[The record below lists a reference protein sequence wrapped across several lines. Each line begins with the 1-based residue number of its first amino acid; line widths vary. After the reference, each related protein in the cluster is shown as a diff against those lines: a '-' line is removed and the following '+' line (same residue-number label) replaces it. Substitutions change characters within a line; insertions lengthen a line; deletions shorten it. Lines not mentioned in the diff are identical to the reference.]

1 MAGAQDARAAD
12 VAYHGGANRGFQIDL
27 GELAD
32 EFSDCSENTDCS
44 TGECRVKVLPTLYR
58 ILRVIAD
65 SEDRGRALS
74 IILEVMEQRMRMVRG
89 MVSLL
94 DRKSDTIF
102 IHESFGLTEAQK
114 ARGLYVPGEGIIGQV
129 VASAKAIVA
138 PRLRDNPVFL
148 NRTGSRGD
156 GEALDCAFLCVPILN
171 GGKVL
176 GTISGER
183 VYANARLLK
192 QDFELMATIASMIA
206 PAVELYLLENIERKN
221 LESEN
226 RRLHAALKERF
237 KPDNI
242 IGSSKPMRDVYE
254 LIGKIAPAKTSVL
267 ILGESGVGKELVAN
281 AIHSNSAVSGGPFIK
296 FNCAALPETIV
307 ESELFGHE
315 KGSFTGATGLRKG
328 RFELADGGTIFLD
341 EVGELP
347 LSIQAKLLRVL
358 QDKTFERIGGTR
370 PVTVDLRIIAATNRD
385 LTQMIA
391 DGRFREDLYYRL
403 NVFPI
408 TIPPL
413 RQRGSDVIALADH
426 FVARFT
432 RDTGKPVT
440 RISTP
445 ALNMLGGRLRIAM
458 ATRDAKAVNEPF
470 GQAQW
475 FSIYDLTAGEI
486 ELVGVVE
493 FTPVPRKC
501 AAANDNPDDCER
513 RIEARMDALSGCHVI
528 FARQLGDAAAAS
540 AMKRQMH
547 PVEVGGDPSIAA
559 LLGRCQAMLATNP
572 PRWLR
577 RLTGTA
583 TDSAAAAGDPPAPL
597 QGERNFPDEER
608 ANWS

>member
-1 MAGAQDARAAD
+1 MKRGRAAQSPATVASTGCEWAAADYVAVIVPDDAGCRRPCASAPAAGPRHGRRNSGLAAAGTEPTSRAVPDLSSPESVAGAQDARAAD

-171 GGKVL
+171 GEKVL

-315 KGSFTGATGLRKG
+315 KGAFTGATGLRKG

-341 EVGELP
+341 EVY
-347 LSIQAKLLRVL
+347 
-358 QDKTFERIGGTR
+358 
-370 PVTVDLRIIAATNRD
+370 
-385 LTQMIA
+385 
-391 DGRFREDLYYRL
+391 RFRPDRTVVRFGIASPRL
-403 NVFPI
+403 
-408 TIPPL
+408 
-413 RQRGSDVIALADH
+413 
-426 FVARFT
+426 
-432 RDTGKPVT
+432 
-440 RISTP
+440 
-445 ALNMLGGRLRIAM
+445 
-458 ATRDAKAVNEPF
+458 
-470 GQAQW
+470 
-475 FSIYDLTAGEI
+475 
-486 ELVGVVE
+486 
-493 FTPVPRKC
+493 
-501 AAANDNPDDCER
+501 
-513 RIEARMDALSGCHVI
+513 
-528 FARQLGDAAAAS
+528 
-540 AMKRQMH
+540 
-547 PVEVGGDPSIAA
+547 
-559 LLGRCQAMLATNP
+559 
-572 PRWLR
+572 
-577 RLTGTA
+577 
-583 TDSAAAAGDPPAPL
+583 
-597 QGERNFPDEER
+597 
-608 ANWS
+608 